1 MRGWMCSSV
10 VLWIRA
16 TRAEPL
22 RPVVP
27 VIRRRVRPGPRRR
40 RRHGG
45 GGRRRRAAV
54 DDNGVLLQAA
64 AAEQQAG
71 GGAAIIGERRRRGS
85 DDEDEDEDD
94 AEAQGKLCHGLIS
107 GVLIDRWMAIANRE
121 VARAG

>member
-16 TRAEPL
+16 TRAESL

-40 RRHGG
+40 RRRRG

-64 AAEQQAG
+64 AAEQA

-85 DDEDEDEDD
+85 EDEDEDEDD